1 LDPAWRDHT
10 VAVIRNP
17 WDRLLSL
24 YEHHRRYLTLN
35 NDPLHL
41 MPILD
46 EGFEAFVMEHS
57 HRVFTFKRHK
67 LNKTDKCWAN
77 QTQHQYVDAQTHTI
91 RFEKLEQG
99 WSEYLSQFNINHTP
113 LPHIN
118 SKQDKT
124 PYTQRYTQQM
134 IDRVSEIWHT
144 DIDLFGYEFVS

>member
-1 LDPAWRDHT
+1 M
-10 VAVIRNP
+10 NK
-17 WDRLLSL
+17 
-24 YEHHRRYLTLN
+24 
-35 NDPLHL
+35 DPLLL

-67 LNKTDKCWAN
+67 LNKLDKCWAN
-77 QTQHQYVDAQTHTI
+77 QTQHQFVDAKTHII
-91 RFEKLEQG
+91 RFEQLAQG
-99 WSEYLSQFNINHTP
+99 LSQYLAQFNIKYTP

-134 IDRVSEIWHT
+134 IERVSEIWHT
-144 DIDLFGYEFVS
+144 DIDLFGYEFGS